1 MSESGVVVV
10 AYRWDPA
17 AFPEDAVFAPEVSL
31 EVDPGVGFE
40 PEPASVW
47 RHPIVTVS
55 KREDGL
61 EESVQGES
69 ITPRWPAQ
77 LGEARIVL
85 APPPGGELS

>member
-1 MSESGVVVV
+1 
-10 AYRWDPA
+10 
-17 AFPEDAVFAPEVSL
+17 
-31 EVDPGVGFE
+31 VGFE